1 MIQAMIP
8 IFLYEMGAI
17 GFWLLIFPAGDL
29 AHVHYLA
36 WRQDIPIL
44 LVAFSALYFAMGLW
58 YHFYL
63 HRGEE
68 GD

>member
-8 IFLYEMGAI
+8 IFLYEIGTI
-17 GFWLLIFPAGDL
+17 GFWFLTFPMEDL

-36 WRQDIPIL
+36 WRQDIPML
-44 LVAFSALYFAMGLW
+44 LIAFSTLYFVMGLW

-63 HRGEE
+63 YRDKES
-68 GD
+68 D